1 MGLSAAIVSGL
12 DAWKAIYDSVEPQNE
27 TLPAPWA
34 TRLDGFQKIL
44 VLRLLRPDKV
54 RRTKGFEEGTTLCI
68 SAKLSPYSQL
78 PFTHLPT
85 LIPHSSPNS
94 IPGFPPPSLSRL

>member
-27 TLPAPWA
+27 TLPAPWS

-54 RRTKGFEEGTTLCI
+54 GRAEVAEVAEGESGLCGRDKQAQFI
-68 SAKLSPYSQL
+68 ILGKAS
-78 PFTHLPT
+78 
-85 LIPHSSPNS
+85 SSPD
-94 IPGFPPPSLSRL
+94 PS

>member
-27 TLPAPWA
+27 TLPSPWA

-54 RRTKGFEEGTTLCI
+54 GRGGGVDLGGC
-68 SAKLSPYSQL
+68 AC
-78 PFTHLPT
+78 
-85 LIPHSSPNS
+85 
-94 IPGFPPPSLSRL
+94 

>member
-1 MGLSAAIVSGL
+1 MFRPQSPDSLDIPPCRFVGLSAAIVSGL

-54 RRTKGFEEGTTLCI
+54 EGGGGLRCCRRY
-68 SAKLSPYSQL
+68 LS
-78 PFTHLPT
+78 
-85 LIPHSSPNS
+85 
-94 IPGFPPPSLSRL
+94 GA